1 MTNTLDYEKLR
12 TQIRIRRVRNH
23 WRQADLAERIDVT
36 PAYISRIETGKDRP
50 SLGILYRMSQAFECT
65 VDDLI
70 RADGQESGSY
80 LIATIKSRAEKA
92 SDPQRCKILRM
103 IELLL
108 AEDVSVD

>member
-1 MTNTLDYEKLR
+1 MINTLDYEKLR
-12 TQIRIRRVRNH
+12 AQIRTRRVRNH

-50 SLGILYRMSQAFECT
+50 SLSILYRMSQVFDCT

-70 RADGQESGSY
+70 GADTREAGSY

-92 SDPQRCKILRM
+92 SDPQRRKILRM
-103 IELLL
+103 IELLV

>member
-1 MTNTLDYEKLR
+1 MTTTLDYEKLR
-12 TQIRIRRVRNH
+12 TQIRTRRVRNH
-23 WRQADLAERIDVT
+23 WRQADLAERVDVT

-50 SLGILYRMSQAFECT
+50 SLGILYRMSQVFECT

-70 RADGQESGSY
+70 CADGQEPGSY
-80 LIATIKSRAEKA
+80 LIANIKSRAEKA
-92 SDPQRCKILRM
+92 SDPQRRKILRM

>member
-1 MTNTLDYEKLR
+1 M
-12 TQIRIRRVRNH
+12 
-23 WRQADLAERIDVT
+23 
-36 PAYISRIETGKDRP
+36 
-50 SLGILYRMSQAFECT
+50 
-65 VDDLI
+65 DDLI

-92 SDPQRCKILRM
+92 SDPQRRKILRM